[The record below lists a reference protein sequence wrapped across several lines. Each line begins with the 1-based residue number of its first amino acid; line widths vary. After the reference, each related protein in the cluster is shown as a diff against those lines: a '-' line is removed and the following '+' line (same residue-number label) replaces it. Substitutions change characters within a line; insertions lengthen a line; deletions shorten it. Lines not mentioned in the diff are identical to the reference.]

1 MPVKADGSE
10 NGGIANMQDSRQN
23 QQSDFMIEKIK
34 ERPINKKKLL
44 RRTVITAA
52 MAVIF
57 GLIACLTFLILEPVF
72 SNWLSPEEKPQT
84 VVFPEESEEM
94 DPEDMLVEEE
104 PPSLQEAVESVIL
117 DEEQIQKIL
126 DNIQLD
132 EKHYIQLYS
141 ALSAYTAELSR
152 SMVTVTG
159 VTSDVDWLN
168 DTYESEVQT
177 YGVVVESNG
186 REYLILTDR
195 DTIKQ
200 AESIGVTFFDGTRAE
215 ALIKQEDK
223 QTGIAIISVE
233 LSDLPEETKEQ
244 VQKATLGSSNLRN
257 LIGTPVVALGAPMGM
272 VGSAGY
278 GMIAASGSIMSR
290 VDANY
295 KLLTTDIYGSPDS
308 EGVLF
313 NMQGQIV
320 GIITSDRVD
329 SDMKNAV
336 TAIGISELRKLI
348 ENMSNGKEP
357 VYMGISG
364 MDVTA
369 EANQEMGVPYGAY
382 VGEVE
387 MNSPA
392 MLAGIQRGDVI
403 VEIGDSSIENF
414 NNYAATLLRLEAG
427 QTVKVT
433 VQRLSQNSYR
443 EMEMEITLGTAD

>member
-1 MPVKADGSE
+1 
-10 NGGIANMQDSRQN
+10 MQDSKQN

-44 RRTVITAA
+44 RRTVTTAA

-117 DEEQIQKIL
+117 DREQIQKIL
-126 DNIQLD
+126 ENIKLD
-132 EKHYIQLYS
+132 EKHYIQLYN
-141 ALSAYTAELSR
+141 AMAVYTASLSR

-200 AESIGVTFFDGTRAE
+200 AENILVTFSDGTQAE
-215 ALIKQEDK
+215 AVIKQADR
-223 QTGIAIISVE
+223 QTGLAIISVE
-233 LSDLPEETKEQ
+233 IADVLEETRGKVE
-244 VQKATLGSSNLRN
+244 KATLGSSNMRN
-257 LIGTPVVALGAPMGM
+257 PVGIPVVALGCPMGV

-278 GMIAASGSIMSR
+278 GMITASGSVLNK

-295 KLLTTDIYGSPDS
+295 KLLTTDIYGSPES

-320 GIITSDRVD
+320 GIITSDRI
-329 SDMKNAV
+329 SPDMKNAV

-357 VYMGISG
+357 AYMGISG
-364 MDVTA
+364 MDVTP
-369 EANQEMGVPYGAY
+369 EANQEMGVPFGAY
-382 VGEVE
+382 VREVD

-392 MLAGIQRGDVI
+392 MLGGIQRGDVI
-403 VEIGDSSIENF
+403 VEIDDSSIENF

-427 QTVKVT
+427 ATITVT

-443 EMEMEITLGTAD
+443 EMEMEITLGTVD

>member
-1 MPVKADGSE
+1 
-10 NGGIANMQDSRQN
+10 MQDSKQN

-44 RRTVITAA
+44 RRTVTTAA

-94 DPEDMLVEEE
+94 NPEDMLVEEE

-117 DEEQIQKIL
+117 DREQIQKIL
-126 DNIQLD
+126 ENIKLD
-132 EKHYIQLYS
+132 EKHYIQLYN
-141 ALSAYTAELSR
+141 AMAVYTASLSR

-200 AESIGVTFFDGTRAE
+200 AENILVTFSDGTQAE
-215 ALIKQEDK
+215 AVIKQADR
-223 QTGIAIISVE
+223 QTGLAIISVE
-233 LSDLPEETKEQ
+233 IADVLEETRGKVE
-244 VQKATLGSSNLRN
+244 KATLGSSNMRN
-257 LIGTPVVALGAPMGM
+257 PVGIPVVALGCPMGV

-278 GMIAASGSIMSR
+278 GMITASGSVLNK

-295 KLLTTDIYGSPDS
+295 KLLTTDIYGSPES

-320 GIITSDRVD
+320 GIITSNRYFRAEKADRKHVKRQGACLYGNQRHGCDAGGKSGNGCALWCVCAGSRYEFSCYAGGHSAWRCD
-329 SDMKNAV
+329 SGN
-336 TAIGISELRKLI
+336 
-348 ENMSNGKEP
+348 
-357 VYMGISG
+357 
-364 MDVTA
+364 
-369 EANQEMGVPYGAY
+369 
-382 VGEVE
+382 
-387 MNSPA
+387 
-392 MLAGIQRGDVI
+392 
-403 VEIGDSSIENF
+403 
-414 NNYAATLLRLEAG
+414 
-427 QTVKVT
+427 
-433 VQRLSQNSYR
+433 
-443 EMEMEITLGTAD
+443 

>member
-1 MPVKADGSE
+1 
-10 NGGIANMQDSRQN
+10 MQDSKQN

-44 RRTVITAA
+44 RRTVTTAA

-94 DPEDMLVEEE
+94 NPEDMLVEEE

-117 DEEQIQKIL
+117 DREQIQKIL
-126 DNIQLD
+126 ENIKLD
-132 EKHYIQLYS
+132 EKHYIQLYN
-141 ALSAYTAELSR
+141 AMAVYTASLSR

-200 AESIGVTFFDGTRAE
+200 ADNILVTFSDGTQAE
-215 ALIKQEDK
+215 AVIKQADR
-223 QTGIAIISVE
+223 QTGLAIISVE
-233 LSDLPEETKEQ
+233 IADVLEETRGKVE
-244 VQKATLGSSNLRN
+244 KATLGSSNMRN
-257 LIGTPVVALGAPMGM
+257 PVGIPVVALGCPMGV

-278 GMIAASGSIMSR
+278 GMITASGSVLNK

-295 KLLTTDIYGSPDS
+295 KLLTTDIYGSPES

-320 GIITSDRVD
+320 GIITSDRI
-329 SDMKNAV
+329 SPDMKNAV

-357 VYMGISG
+357 AYMGISG
-364 MDVTA
+364 MDVTP
-369 EANQEMGVPYGAY
+369 EANQEMGVPFGAY
-382 VGEVE
+382 VREVD

-392 MLAGIQRGDVI
+392 MLGGIQRGDVI
-403 VEIGDSSIENF
+403 VEIDDSSIENF

-427 QTVKVT
+427 ATITVT

-443 EMEMEITLGTAD
+443 EMEMEITLGTVD

>member
-1 MPVKADGSE
+1 VKTGFVILNYNSWQMTSALAQKAASYKNIDAVVVVDNGSTDDSYKSLQRME
-10 NGGIANMQDSRQN
+10 HPKIYVVQSGKNGGYSYGNNYGAKVC
-23 QQSDFMIEKIK
+23 EKMGM
-34 ERPINKKKLL
+34 E
-44 RRTVITAA
+44 
-52 MAVIF
+52 
-57 GLIACLTFLILEPVF
+57 ILFF
-72 SNWLSPEEKPQT
+72 SNPD
-84 VVFPEESEEM
+84 VR
-94 DPEDMLVEEE
+94 VEE
-104 PPSLQEAVESVIL
+104 I
-117 DEEQIQKIL
+117 QIQKIL
-126 DNIQLD
+126 ENIKLD
-132 EKHYIQLYS
+132 EKHYIQLYN
-141 ALSAYTAELSR
+141 AMAVYTASLSR

-200 AESIGVTFFDGTRAE
+200 AENILVTFSDGTQAE
-215 ALIKQEDK
+215 AVIKQADR
-223 QTGIAIISVE
+223 QTGLAIISVE
-233 LSDLPEETKEQ
+233 IADVLEETRGKVE
-244 VQKATLGSSNLRN
+244 KATLGSSNMRN
-257 LIGTPVVALGAPMGM
+257 PVGIPVVALGCPMGV

-278 GMIAASGSIMSR
+278 GMITASGSVLNK

-295 KLLTTDIYGSPDS
+295 KLLTTDIYGSPES

-320 GIITSDRVD
+320 GIITSDRI
-329 SDMKNAV
+329 SPDMKNAV

-357 VYMGISG
+357 AYMGISG
-364 MDVTA
+364 MDVTP
-369 EANQEMGVPYGAY
+369 EANQEMGVPFGAY
-382 VGEVE
+382 VREVD

-392 MLAGIQRGDVI
+392 MLGGIQRGDVI
-403 VEIGDSSIENF
+403 VEIDDSSIENF

-427 QTVKVT
+427 ATITVT

-443 EMEMEITLGTAD
+443 EMEMEITLGTVD

>member
-1 MPVKADGSE
+1 
-10 NGGIANMQDSRQN
+10 MQDSRQN

-44 RRTVITAA
+44 RRTVTTAA

-117 DEEQIQKIL
+117 DREQIQKIL
-126 DNIQLD
+126 ENIRLD
-132 EKHYIQLYS
+132 EKHYIQLYN
-141 ALSAYTAELSR
+141 AMAAYTASLSR

-168 DTYESEVQT
+168 DIYESEVQT

-200 AESIGVTFFDGTRAE
+200 AENILVTFADGTQAE
-215 ALIKQEDK
+215 AVIKQADQ
-223 QTGIAIISVE
+223 QTGLAIISVE
-233 LSDLPEETKEQ
+233 IADVLEETREK
-244 VQKATLGSSNLRN
+244 VDKATLGSSNMRN
-257 LIGTPVVALGAPMGM
+257 LVGMPVVALGCPMGV

-278 GMIAASGSIMSR
+278 GMITASGSVLNK

-295 KLLTTDIYGSPDS
+295 KLLTTDIYGSPES

-320 GIITSDRVD
+320 GIITRDRI
-329 SDMKNAV
+329 SPDMKNAV

-357 VYMGISG
+357 AYMGISG
-364 MDVTA
+364 MDVTP
-369 EANQEMGVPYGAY
+369 EANQEMGVPFGAY
-382 VGEVE
+382 VREVD

-403 VEIGDSSIENF
+403 VEIDDSSIENF

-427 QTVKVT
+427 ATITVT

-443 EMEMEITLGTAD
+443 EMEMEITLGTVD